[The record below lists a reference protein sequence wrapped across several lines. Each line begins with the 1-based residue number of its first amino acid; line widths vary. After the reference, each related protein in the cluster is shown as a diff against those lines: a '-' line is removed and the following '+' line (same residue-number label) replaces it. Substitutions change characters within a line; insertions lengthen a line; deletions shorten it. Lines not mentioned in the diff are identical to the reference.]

1 MHMVSVRAE
10 QGERRRR
17 APSTNR
23 APALASFSFAPRHHD
38 GPRLAFARMGV
49 ATMVHGPWRDG
60 GHREAVRQGSA
71 CDAQARRARVAWRW
85 QGDGVRD
92 GSAADDSAD
101 PPGRPGRA
109 RA

>member
-17 APSTNR
+17 APSTTR
-23 APALASFSFAPRHHD
+23 APALASVSFAPRHHD

-60 GHREAVRQGSA
+60 GHREAVRQAGLGVRRPGSPRA
-71 CDAQARRARVAWRW
+71 CRVAVAGRWR
-85 QGDGVRD
+85 
-92 GSAADDSAD
+92 A
-101 PPGRPGRA
+101 
-109 RA
+109 